1 MFLRISIQINIVD
14 IFMIVRSYD
23 LWDVNFTRNLDAW
36 IWQMAIIGEEGK
48 REEIT
53 IVGRGYYSTAKC
65 MIVWSNQ
72 DHTFVF
78 VLLLLPFK
86 LANVGS
92 KKKGSKNK
100 AIRTIHL
107 CLEKSFSNFF
117 YISFLSVYFE
127 NLIVEFYISYVLN
140 MYIKFHSNRILYTIW
155 LINLF
160 FIYNFRY
167 NKDRKSVV

>member
-14 IFMIVRSYD
+14 ICMIVRSYD

-36 IWQMAIIGEEGK
+36 IWQVAIIGEEGK

-53 IVGRGYYSTAKC
+53 IGGRGYYSTAKC

-107 CLEKSFSNFF
+107 CSERSFSNFF
-117 YISFLSVYFE
+117 YISFFSVYFE
-127 NLIVEFYISYVLN
+127 NLIVEFYIFYVLN
-140 MYIKFHSNRILYTIW
+140 MHIKFHSNWILFTIQS
-155 LINLF
+155 INLF
-160 FIYNFRY
+160 FIHNFRL
-167 NKDRKSVV
+167 